1 MASWRALQNCWI
13 VCSSLAEFCIWL
25 IPGHFGALKKPSVMQ
40 PYSTWIPCAQDLN
53 LTSSPRRAATFAER
67 CWSIGSMYNKW
78 VGRGTCV
85 AVHSAGTRTKRCEFG
100 VLMKTLFIN
109 HQPSSAK
116 SFLTSTSRQEAWK
129 QPSFQSSSVSIHIA
143 VVMQWKHAASGRIQ
157 KVCRVGR
164 FDSSTHGMEP

>member
-1 MASWRALQNCWI
+1 MARWRALQNCWI

-40 PYSTWIPCAQDLN
+40 PYSTWILCAQDLN
-53 LTSSPRRAATFAER
+53 LTSSPHRAATFAER

-109 HQPSSAK
+109 HQPPSAK
-116 SFLTSTSRQEAWK
+116 SFLTSTSRQKSLEATLV
-129 QPSFQSSSVSIHIA
+129 SVIFSLHSHCCS
-143 VVMQWKHAASGRIQ
+143 HAQLLGYE
-157 KVCRVGR
+157 
-164 FDSSTHGMEP
+164 STQHPAGAKFHCWTLHY

>member
-13 VCSSLAEFCIWL
+13 VSSSLAEFCIWL

-53 LTSSPRRAATFAER
+53 LTSSPHRDNSPATFAER

-78 VGRGTCV
+78 VGRSTCV

-143 VVMQWKHAASGRIQ
+143 VVMQN
-157 KVCRVGR
+157 
-164 FDSSTHGMEP
+164 FLGMQARSIRPERNS